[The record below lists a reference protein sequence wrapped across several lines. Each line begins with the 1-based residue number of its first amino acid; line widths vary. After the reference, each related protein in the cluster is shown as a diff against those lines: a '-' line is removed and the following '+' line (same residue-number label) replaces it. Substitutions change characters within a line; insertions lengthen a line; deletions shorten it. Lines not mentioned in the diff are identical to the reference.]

1 LVVCDIFMFQVFS
14 TAFGGT
20 LTALLP
26 IVLVIVAGGLL
37 VRKGLLT
44 DDHISGLS
52 TATVVLFLPCLIFSK
67 IVSTF
72 DPGVLPLWW
81 LLPLAAVLMPMVGL
95 ALGSLVFLPHVRQKR
110 NLLPLAAMQNAGY
123 LVLPVGL
130 ALEPERFDVF
140 AVYCFLF
147 ILGFNPVLWSVGK
160 LLATDDR
167 QGNGWRGVLTPPLI
181 ANVVAVTAVFT
192 GLADSIPATV
202 LDAVDLVGQAAVPVA
217 TVILGAVLGTVHLDL
232 RRHLADALRV
242 LVVKYAALPTL
253 VIVALLIL
261 GVHETNPLL
270 ARFFVLEAS
279 AAPAAGIILQVRA
292 YGGDEETIGT
302 LTFIAYAACVV
313 SMPLWLSLWELVR

>member
-1 LVVCDIFMFQVFS
+1 MHQVFLS
-14 TAFGGT
+14 AFSGT
-20 LTALLP
+20 LAALLP
-26 IVLVIVAGGLL
+26 VALVIVTAGLL
-37 VRKGLLT
+37 IRFGLLN
-44 DDHISGLS
+44 DNHISSLS
-52 TATVVLFLPCLIFSK
+52 SATVVLFLPCLIFSK
-67 IVSTF
+67 IVTTF
-72 DPGVLPLWW
+72 DPSALPLWW
-81 LLPLAAVLMPMVGL
+81 LLPLAAVAMPAVGL
-95 ALGSLVFLPHVRQKR
+95 ALGSLAFLPRLRQKR
-110 NLLPLAAMQNAGY
+110 NLLPLASMQNAGY

-167 QGNGWRGVLTPPLI
+167 GGNGWRGLLTPPLI

-192 GLADSIPATV
+192 GAAAAIPSAV
-202 LDAVDLVGQAAVPVA
+202 LNAVDLVGQAAVPVA
-217 TVILGAVLGTVHLDL
+217 TVILGAVLGTVRLNL

-242 LVVKYAALPTL
+242 LAVKYVALPLL
-253 VIVALLIL
+253 VIGALLLL
-261 GVHETNPLL
+261 GVHGSNPLL

-292 YGGDEETIGT
+292 YGGDEDTIGS
-302 LTFIAYAACVV
+302 LTFVAYAACII